1 MFGLSKEKE
10 VVNGLEQNE
19 IMMTHRESDKKIQG
33 KKVIWAVT
41 NKRLL
46 CVNKGSKSILNSYD
60 LATIVVIVKNK
71 KNFIKYANTG
81 VSIKG
86 DVDFLQNGQPIGS
99 IHKTDEPDE
108 FANVIEQCKIS
119 LSPPNNPESRP
130 LKGGMISTASSPE
143 TDAIQI
149 KVEQPSEDLLKILKM
164 RFVNGEISKEEFKEM
179 KEMLK

>member
-1 MFGLSKEKE
+1 M
-10 VVNGLEQNE
+10 
-19 IMMTHRESDKKIQG
+19 
-33 KKVIWAVT
+33 
-41 NKRLL
+41 
-46 CVNKGSKSILNSYD
+46 
-60 LATIVVIVKNK
+60 
-71 KNFIKYANTG
+71 KYASTG

>member
-1 MFGLSKEKE
+1 MLGLGKEKE

-46 CVNKGSKSILNSYD
+46 CVNKDNKSILNSYD

-71 KNFIKYANTG
+71 KNHLKYASATG
-81 VSIKG
+81 LWKG

-108 FANVIEQCKIS
+108 FATVIEQCKKS
-119 LSPPNNPESRP
+119 LSPPNNPESHP
-130 LKGGMISTASSPE
+130 LKGGMISTTSSPE
-143 TDAIQI
+143 PDAIQI

-179 KEMLK
+179 KNML